1 MAYAAGTRSR
11 HGADGRRGAVPQAR
25 RRRLRLNP
33 SIAALRKARTTM
45 SSLMSQLSPSIT
57 NMIRL
62 DHTHVL
68 TAFHQYET
76 GASERL
82 KRGLADNICLA
93 IEIHAQLE
101 EEIFY
106 PALRVV
112 LDNEMVRK
120 SGPEHDEMRGL
131 ISRLRNLPV
140 GDPAFDTTFF
150 ELVRHVMHHVA
161 DEETQLLPAAERLIP
176 EQLQELG
183 ARMTRRRLEL
193 TGARAPEIVSSVA
206 RSASA
211 RTLVAAGSALL
222 TGAYLLTRHRNGPR
236 MWARRA
242 GVVR

>member
-1 MAYAAGTRSR
+1 MPTGGT
-11 HGADGRRGAVPQAR
+11 
-25 RRRLRLNP
+25 
-33 SIAALRKARTTM
+33 TTM

-68 TAFHQYET
+68 SAFHQYDV
-76 GASERL
+76 GASDRL
-82 KRGLADNICLA
+82 KKGLADNVCLA

-120 SGPEHDEMRGL
+120 SAPEHDEMRGL
-131 ISRLRNLPV
+131 ISRLRNMPV
-140 GDPAFDTTFF
+140 GDPAYDNTFYD
-150 ELVRHVMHHVA
+150 LVRHVMHHVA

-193 TGARAPEIVSSVA
+193 AGARAPEMVSSMA
-206 RSASA
+206 RSISPGS
-211 RTLVAAGSALL
+211 LVAAGTALL
-222 TGAYLLTRHRNGPR
+222 AGVGMLARRRGPR
-236 MWARRA
+236 AWAKRPGFAR
-242 GVVR
+242 